1 MRLLRTIAK
10 LSSEAKF
17 VFVPGKDASFQ
28 LKEGPERSKTK
39 YRILEETAQPDGSV
53 ILKLN
58 MQYSLLRSA
67 IIPTTDLSISLLA
80 AFHPNSLS
88 PKRQSLRREFLRRLC
103 LFLHL
108 SITHSFC
115 Y

>member
-88 PKRQSLRREFLRRLC
+88 PKRQSLRREFLAGSAFFFI
-103 LFLHL
+103 FL
-108 SITHSFC
+108 
-115 Y
+115 